1 MKTAISLPDDL
12 FESADALA
20 KRLGVSRSELYA
32 TAVAEFLAKHQ
43 QAKVTERLDQVYG
56 HQPSRLDR
64 PLGRAQARSL
74 RATEW

>member
-1 MKTAISLPDDL
+1 MKTAISLPDAL
-12 FESADALA
+12 FKSADALA

-43 QAKVTERLDQVYG
+43 ASKVTERLDEVYG
-56 HQPSRLDR
+56 HQRSRLER
-64 PLGRAQARSL
+64 PLTRAQRRSL

>member
-12 FESADALA
+12 FQSADALA

-43 QAKVTERLDQVYG
+43 HAKVTERLDQVYG
-56 HQPSRLDR
+56 QQSSRLER
-64 PLGRAQARSL
+64 PLRRAQGRSL
-74 RATEW
+74 RSAEW